1 MVHIW
6 QQVQQQLTLFSTSLI
21 QELLQITP
29 SHIQKNSCFLIQI
42 IIHNP
47 TIKHIDKLPEERN
60 LDMLSSSSSNIRYW
74 CGFFKIVIRKKDFL
88 RFDNK
93 TMPNFIIDFTN
104 DFFLQ
109 FICFFQHNTDE
120 NNSTGYIKPK
130 QKPPRP
136 GMCNEQFI
144 K

>member
-6 QQVQQQLTLFSTSLI
+6 QQGQQQLTLFSTSLI

-47 TIKHIDKLPEERN
+47 TVKHIDKLPEERN
-60 LDMLSSSSSNIRYW
+60 LDMLSSSSSNSRFFFSYLLASILYW
-74 CGFFKIVIRKKDFL
+74 CGFFNIVFRKKGFL

-93 TMPNFIIDFTN
+93 TMPNFIIDFIN
-104 DFFLQ
+104 DFFYSLYV
-109 FICFFQHNTDE
+109 FF
-120 NNSTGYIKPK
+120 SIIRMKIIAPV
-130 QKPPRP
+130 
-136 GMCNEQFI
+136 I
-144 K
+144 

>member
-6 QQVQQQLTLFSTSLI
+6 QQGQQQLTLFSTSLI

-60 LDMLSSSSSNIRYW
+60 LDMLSSSSSNSRFFFSYLLASILYW
-74 CGFFKIVIRKKDFL
+74 CGFFNIVFRKKGFL

-93 TMPNFIIDFTN
+93 TMPNFIIDFIN
-104 DFFLQ
+104 DFFYSLYV
-109 FICFFQHNTDE
+109 FF
-120 NNSTGYIKPK
+120 SIIRMKIIAPV
-130 QKPPRP
+130 
-136 GMCNEQFI
+136 I
-144 K
+144 

>member
-47 TIKHIDKLPEERN
+47 TVKHIDKLPEERN
-60 LDMLSSSSSNIRYW
+60 LDMLSSSSSNSRFFFSYLLASILYW
-74 CGFFKIVIRKKDFL
+74 CGFFNIVFRKKGFL

-93 TMPNFIIDFTN
+93 TMPNFIIDFIN
-104 DFFLQ
+104 DFFYSLYV
-109 FICFFQHNTDE
+109 FF
-120 NNSTGYIKPK
+120 SIIRMKIIAPV
-130 QKPPRP
+130 
-136 GMCNEQFI
+136 I
-144 K
+144 

>member
-6 QQVQQQLTLFSTSLI
+6 QQGQQQLTLFSTSLI

-47 TIKHIDKLPEERN
+47 TVKHIDKLPEERN
-60 LDMLSSSSSNIRYW
+60 LDMLSSSSSSSRFFFSYLLASILYW
-74 CGFFKIVIRKKDFL
+74 CGFFNIVFRKKGFL

-93 TMPNFIIDFTN
+93 TMPNFIIDFIN
-104 DFFLQ
+104 DFFYSLYV
-109 FICFFQHNTDE
+109 FF
-120 NNSTGYIKPK
+120 SIIRMKIIAPV
-130 QKPPRP
+130 
-136 GMCNEQFI
+136 I
-144 K
+144 